1 MVCILDSTV
10 TPNTQGV
17 VLETGGFPSSCQ
29 TKSEFMC
36 IFQYSL
42 ATFTFIF
49 GGRGGRFFFLL
60 VNLQVDLSWLQC
72 QFMYCSHEF
81 LILCLKQNK

>member
-10 TPNTQGV
+10 TPNTQGA

-29 TKSEFMC
+29 TKSGLMC
-36 IFQYSL
+36 IFQYSI

-49 GGRGGRFFFLL
+49 LGEEGDFFLL
-60 VNLQVDLSWLQC
+60 VNLQVDQSWLQC
-72 QFMYCSHEF
+72 QFMYCCHEF
-81 LILCLKQNK
+81 LILCLKPNK